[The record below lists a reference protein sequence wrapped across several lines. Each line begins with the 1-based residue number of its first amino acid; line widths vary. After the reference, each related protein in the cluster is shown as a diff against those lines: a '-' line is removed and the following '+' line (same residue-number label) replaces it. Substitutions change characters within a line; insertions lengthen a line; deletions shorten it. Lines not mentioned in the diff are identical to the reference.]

1 VTRSGQDRSALRLPD
16 EDDVALEQ
24 RLGYT
29 FLDPSWL
36 EAALTHT
43 SAMKVGHPRVGEQLE
58 FLGDAVLDAAI
69 ADLLLCAY
77 PHFDEGTLSKRRA
90 MLVQTTA
97 LAAKARQLGIG
108 EVLRLGRG
116 EDRSGGRDK
125 DSILAWT
132 YEAVLGAIYRDGGF
146 ERAKAVVARQFAE
159 DLERSAVSSTGDW
172 KTELQER
179 TQAEQ
184 RVVPEYRLVGES
196 GPAHK
201 RIFSVEV
208 WVGDRCLA
216 TGQGTSKRQAEQQAA
231 RAALEPAAEARRAP
245 DARPGD
251 VAPQDDET

>member
-1 VTRSGQDRSALRLPD
+1 VTSRGDHPLSSWRLPD

-29 FLDPSWL
+29 FLDPCLL

-43 SAMKVGHPRVGEQLE
+43 SAMKAGRTRVGEQLE

-69 ADLLLCAY
+69 ADLLLSAY
-77 PHFDEGTLSKRRA
+77 PQLDEGTLSKRRA
-90 MLVQTTA
+90 MLVQTMA

-146 ERAKAVVARQFAE
+146 ERAKAVVARHFAE
-159 DLERSAVSSTGDW
+159 ELERSALGSTGDW

-184 RVVPEYRLVGES
+184 RIVPEYRLAGES
-196 GPAHK
+196 GPAH
-201 RIFSVEV
+201 RRVFSVEV

-216 TGQGTSKRQAEQQAA
+216 RGQGTSKRQAEQQAA
-231 RAALEPAAEARRAP
+231 RAALEGSVDEAPAAPPDDAAP
-245 DARPGD
+245 PSGE
-251 VAPQDDET
+251 P